1 MKNTFNT
8 KITSWLIAACT
19 SLVLFTAC
27 EQTGV
32 EPKLN
37 TAPGGGTIT
46 TFKAYSLDSIPGTG
60 RVYGRVVFWLDNA
73 GNTLVQISL
82 YNTKAGS
89 AYPSGIYAGT
99 VAAGPGSTV
108 SALTPVDGTAGEFSP
123 YKYFVV
129 GKKEFYESLDD
140 LDGHVSIFLDTTPVA
155 EGDVGKNAEPVQ
167 SGS

>member
-1 MKNTFNT
+1 MKNIFNT
-8 KITSWLIAACT
+8 KIFSGLIAACT
-19 SLVLFTAC
+19 MLVLFTAC

-32 EPKLN
+32 APILN

-46 TFKAYSLDSIPGTG
+46 TFKAYSLDSIPGAG

-89 AYPSGIYAGT
+89 AYPSGIYAGSL
-99 VAAGPGSTV
+99 ANGSASTV

-129 GKKEFYESLDD
+129 GKAEFYESLDD

-167 SGS
+167 TGS